1 LPLLLTLLR
10 KDLESVEGTAVPS
23 DADSH
28 RQETTMP
35 SDDLRLELRPRR
47 RRSSRI
53 AAEALVLGALI
64 AFGWFEHATVR
75 KSVNVVAR
83 AQWSWLV
90 VACALELL
98 SLMAF
103 ARTQRIVLRAAG
115 VHASIPSMA
124 ATALAGNAIS
134 GSLPLIGSSAGFVF
148 TYGRFRQVADDP
160 APAGWALLISGLISN
175 LVWAFLIATG
185 AIVSGN
191 PAAILG
197 GLLGSTGVVL
207 LTVIV
212 ILAPQRPHWRKFSV
226 QLAVRLIRISQR
238 FRSRPVGDPES
249 LAQKALETLSA
260 YRMRPREWARC
271 IRLSLVNWFASAAC
285 LVASILAVGATVP
298 LSKVILIYCAG
309 AAASS
314 FNLTPGGL
322 GVTEAVITSGLIAS
336 GVRPAE
342 ALGSALIFRLI
353 SFWLVTLVG
362 LIIYFELRRRRDRRR
377 TGITLED
384 RNFD

>member
-1 LPLLLTLLR
+1 VDR
-10 KDLESVEGTAVPS
+10 
-23 DADSH
+23 DADSQ
-28 RQETTMP
+28 RYETTMP
-35 SDDLRLELRPRR
+35 ANDHRLELGPRR
-47 RRSSRI
+47 QRSSRI

-75 KSVNVVAR
+75 ESGHVVAR

-134 GSLPLIGSSAGFVF
+134 GSLPLIGSSAGFIF

-175 LVWAFLIATG
+175 LVWVFLIATG

-191 PAAILG
+191 PAAIFG
-197 GLLGSTGVVL
+197 GLVGSIGIVT
-207 LTVIV
+207 LTVIA
-212 ILAPQRPHWRKFSV
+212 ILATHRPHWRRLSV

-238 FRSRPVGDPES
+238 LRSRPVGNPES
-249 LAQKALETLSA
+249 LAEQALATLSA
-260 YRMRPREWARC
+260 YRMRPRGWARC
-271 IRLSLVNWFASAAC
+271 VRLSLVNWFASVGC
-285 LVASILAVGATVP
+285 LVASILAVGASVP
-298 LSKVILIYCAG
+298 WSKIILIYCAG

-322 GVTEAVITSGLIAS
+322 GVTEAVITSGLVAA
-336 GVRPAE
+336 GFRPAE
-342 ALGSALIFRLI
+342 ALGSVLIFRLI

-362 LIIYFELRRRRDRRR
+362 LIIYSELRRRRIPRRAA
-377 TGITLED
+377 I
-384 RNFD
+384 